1 MYAMELLAFPRW
13 GCSSSLA
20 PLRAMP
26 QCRGAGSG
34 AQPAARAV
42 VQPAAAAAGN
52 DIRQDSA
59 LQAHIPWRPP
69 PLLSIPPKL
78 AGIAAALLLA
88 CSARAASASLPT
100 VVLPAEAAGHST
112 GATASQS
119 RVDESGASSVEE
131 AAAGPVAEEDD
142 SSDGKGGVT
151 SRKPYALTVPLNI
164 VALRGSIPPVWLK
177 EFAKAQS
184 KRAKISVDFKGEL
197 EPIATDLATA
207 ARTGKLKKKSA
218 MAADLVTLGDSWLAC
233 AISAG
238 LVVPMEDAET
248 SRWLKQLHPVW
259 QKVLRR
265 DSEGHHD
272 PQGLIWGAPYRW
284 GCTVVAYRKD
294 LLTSKGMLPIQ
305 DWKDLFRPELAGRV
319 SMVNAPREV
328 VGVALKSLDQA
339 YNVHDLEEVPGGMQ
353 AVVDRLTALRRQVRV
368 FDNVHYLK
376 ALSAG
381 DVYAA
386 VGWST
391 DVIPFA
397 KRAGNVTV
405 VVPASGASLFADLW
419 AVPATNKFTSDKV
432 GGRIRGPSPLISQWI
447 EFCLQPARALNFKE
461 EVYVGAS
468 PLLLTWPQAGSTQTS
483 PADASAGMVYQE
495 RPRIDSNLVQGMPP
509 PDILERSEFLQPLS
523 DKLVE
528 QYKIVLEKVGLAKPL
543 PSRGIDERLM
553 STFSRTRF
561 SWLCFGRLSDPG
573 TVHASI

>member
-1 MYAMELLAFPRW
+1 MELLAPPRW

-20 PLRAMP
+20 PPRAMP
-26 QCRGAGSG
+26 QCRGGGSG

-52 DIRQDSA
+52 DMRQDSA
-59 LQAHIPWRPP
+59 LQAQAPWRPP
-69 PLLSIPPKL
+69 PLLCIPPKL
-78 AGIAAALLLA
+78 AGVAAALLLA
-88 CSARAASASLPT
+88 CSARAASASLPGA
-100 VVLPAEAAGHST
+100 VLPVEAAGRPT

-119 RVDESGASSVEE
+119 VRVDESGASSVEE
-131 AAAGPVAEEDD
+131 AAAAPVAEEGD
-142 SSDGKGGVT
+142 SGDGNGGVT
-151 SRKPYALTVPLNI
+151 GRKPYALTVPLNI

-233 AISAG
+233 AVSAG

-248 SRWLKQLHPVW
+248 SKWLKQLHPVW

-265 DSEGHHD
+265 DSEGRYD

-381 DVYAA
+381 DVYVA

-397 KRAGNVTV
+397 KRAGNITV
-405 VVPASGASLFADLW
+405 VIPASGASLFADLW
-419 AVPATNKFTSDKV
+419 AIPATNKFTSDKV

-447 EFCLQPARALNFKE
+447 EFCLQPARALNFKQ

-483 PADASAGMVYQE
+483 PADASAGMVDQE
-495 RPRIDSNLVQGMPP
+495 QPRIDSNLVQGMPP

-543 PSRGIDERLM
+543 ASRGIYEWLM
-553 STFSRTRF
+553 STLSRTRF
-561 SWLCFGRLSDPG
+561 PWLRIGRSPDTG
-573 TVHASI
+573 IVHASV